1 MEVRTTKRFPSW
13 WKKQISRLTFDIDI
27 AESSIDKQLHS
38 TFVLRDESETIV
50 GSVRAE
56 VGSYEFDDANE
67 VESEDVVYIG
77 PLAVAPSHQV
87 SK

>member
-1 MEVRTTKRFPSW
+1 M
-13 WKKQISRLTFDIDI
+13 TFDIDI

-56 VGSYEFDDANE
+56 VGSYEFDDAME
-67 VESEDVVYIG
+67 VEGEDVVYIG
-77 PLAVAPSHQV
+77 PLAVAPGHQV
-87 SK
+87 STFGLRGAKSERLPSSLK